1 MSILLSGNNS
11 LSPDLKY
18 LTCAEL
24 FLNTEYYE
32 HPVLLWSF
40 NENKDFFTKYDN
52 LFNISVSDISSKTF
66 ARGPLLV
73 KEESKV
79 NAKDN
84 TWSPFLC
91 VLALLTVIKRSIISV
106 YLDFGLVKNRKVFN
120 CHIFPRVDLFK
131 YHFVICLKCL
141 LIHIFFQI
149 ITYLWLIGRK
159 IKEERNVNIIKFL
172 NHQKK
177 IFPHFLFPNL

>member
-18 LTCAEL
+18 LKYLKYLTCAEL
-24 FLNTEYYE
+24 FLNTEYYYE
-32 HPVLLWSF
+32 HPVLLRTF
-40 NENKDFFTKYDN
+40 NENKDLFTKYDN

-84 TWSPFLC
+84 T
-91 VLALLTVIKRSIISV
+91 
-106 YLDFGLVKNRKVFN
+106 
-120 CHIFPRVDLFK
+120 
-131 YHFVICLKCL
+131 
-141 LIHIFFQI
+141 
-149 ITYLWLIGRK
+149 
-159 IKEERNVNIIKFL
+159 
-172 NHQKK
+172 
-177 IFPHFLFPNL
+177 